1 MNTLPEDTRA
11 KLHQAGIKSGA
22 LVCILIR
29 LSVTL
34 LAVVDFVRCAPGR
47 IASKAGIPY
56 KEVVE
61 IRRRL
66 LHECACIPV
75 AASNLW
81 ETTNHVLLPTG
92 EYQIL
97 KS

>member
-1 MNTLPEDTRA
+1 MF
-11 KLHQAGIKSGA
+11 
-22 LVCILIR
+22 ILKKTDLYDKVI
-29 LSVTL
+29 SI

-66 LHECACIPV
+66 LHECACIPI

-81 ETTNHVLLPTG
+81 EATNHALLPTG
-92 EYQIL
+92 EY
-97 KS
+97 

>member
-1 MNTLPEDTRA
+1 MNTLPADTRA
-11 KLHQAGIKSGA
+11 QLQQAGIKSGA
-22 LVCILIR
+22 LYVYLKKTDLHNKVISI
-29 LSVTL
+29 

-47 IASKAGIPY
+47 VASKAGIPY

-66 LHECACIPV
+66 LHECACIPI

-81 ETTNHVLLPTG
+81 EATNHALLPTG
-92 EYQIL
+92 EY
-97 KS
+97 